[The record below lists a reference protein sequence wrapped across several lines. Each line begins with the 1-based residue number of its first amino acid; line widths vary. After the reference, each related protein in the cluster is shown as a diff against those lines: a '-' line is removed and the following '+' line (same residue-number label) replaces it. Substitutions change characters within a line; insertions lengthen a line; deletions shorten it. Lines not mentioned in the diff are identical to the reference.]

1 MTSHPSLQK
10 YVDIIIPSF
19 SYTAKT
25 VTQELT
31 RYSESRKADHA
42 AHAARARAESSGQD
56 NAPDPAPRSTPLSTA
71 ADNRSPLVQAV
82 QRAGFPEWGY
92 VIFRTDYSDE
102 ARWDRFQEIVFDE
115 MCDVQMSK
123 ESETGL
129 QAVKDKLSSKP
140 VEDPALAGASVADVK
155 RCVLFLSLSSTDSL
169 VWGVL
174 IIELGTARQ

>member
-1 MTSHPSLQK
+1 VQ
-10 YVDIIIPSF
+10 
-19 SYTAKT
+19 
-25 VTQELT
+25 
-31 RYSESRKADHA
+31 
-42 AHAARARAESSGQD
+42 AESGGQD
-56 NAPDPAPRSTPLSTA
+56 NAPDPAPRSTPLSTP

-115 MCDVQMSK
+115 MCDAQMNK
-123 ESETGL
+123 ESETDL
-129 QAVKDKLSSKP
+129 QAVKDKLSFKS

-155 RCVLFLSLSSTDSL
+155 RYVLFFLYRVQILL

-174 IIELGTARQ
+174 MIELGTTMQ

>member
-10 YVDIIIPSF
+10 YIDIIIPSF
-19 SYTAKT
+19 SYTAKMI
-25 VTQELT
+25 TQELT

-42 AHAARARAESSGQD
+42 AHAARVQAKSAGQD
-56 NAPDPAPRSTPLSTA
+56 NAPEPAPHSTTLSTA
-71 ADNRSPLVQAV
+71 ANNPSPLVQAV

-174 IIELGTARQ
+174 IIELGTTMQ

>member
-1 MTSHPSLQK
+1 M
-10 YVDIIIPSF
+10 
-19 SYTAKT
+19 
-25 VTQELT
+25 
-31 RYSESRKADHA
+31 
-42 AHAARARAESSGQD
+42 
-56 NAPDPAPRSTPLSTA
+56 
-71 ADNRSPLVQAV
+71 
-82 QRAGFPEWGY
+82 
-92 VIFRTDYSDE
+92 IFRTDYSDE

-129 QAVKDKLSSKP
+129 QAVKDKLSFKS

-174 IIELGTARQ
+174 IIELGTTMQ